1 MKKIKLLALTLV
13 FSMAF
18 SSCSTEESMLPPAQS
33 SELLK
38 TFQLKRDASGAYSM
52 DLNLANNVNVGKVKN
67 ISNNT
72 NELYFTLSDDPFV
85 QKSSS
90 QSDLFFDDENFKV
103 DFISANSTK
112 VPSISVYDSNNK
124 FVQKSDTSFLKEFSV
139 TKNENGTYDLDFK
152 VINNI
157 AVDFVYNN
165 EINAY
170 EIHLEA
176 NIKSLGNQNFSR
188 TIEKESDKLL
198 QIHFVNHINVLA
210 KGAAESSTRR
220 KPIII
225 IDDGED
231 L

>member
-1 MKKIKLLALTLV
+1 MKKIKLLALALV

-18 SSCSTEESMLPPAQS
+18 SSCSTEESMLPPEQS
-33 SELLK
+33 NELLK

-52 DLNLANNVNVGKVKN
+52 DLNVANNVNVGKVKN
-67 ISNNT
+67 ASNNT
-72 NELYFTLSDDPFV
+72 NELYLTLSDDYFV
-85 QKSSS
+85 QKSNS
-90 QSDLFFDDENFKV
+90 QSDLFFDDENFKI
-103 DFISANSTK
+103 DFISANSTR
-112 VPSISVYDSNNK
+112 VPSISVYDNNNK

-157 AVDFVYNN
+157 AVDFVYND
-165 EINAY
+165 EINAF

-176 NIKSLGNQNFSR
+176 NVKSLGNQTFSR
-188 TIEKESDKLL
+188 TLEKESGKLL
-198 QIHFVNHINVLA
+198 QIHFVNHINLLA
-210 KGAAESSTRR
+210 KGAAESTTR
-220 KPIII
+220 KPVII